1 MIVHSEKTYKRTVI
15 SIPKPHNWM
24 ANYISFAYN
33 KNKHKKCCY
42 CNWQRYWYPHTNDQM
57 EIWTDWGRGVMEK
70 MSKCELFL
78 FAGRLRFIG
87 CWIETSWCYVFLWIQ
102 PPSPVIRLYHINAIT
117 TNFDSSGRI
126 AVSCT
131 RARYAF
137 RQGKAMLPTTF
148 SALGESLRGR
158 ILWACWCSWF
168 GSLVLFLVSTS
179 IDRFAVTFSGL
190 GESLRF
196 ICFKFTNDLRFES
209 LFFWSWK
216 ALAFSILPSPWR
228 AQRPCVHAVVL
239 AFAKRTQEGEWVAA

>member
-148 SALGESLRGR
+148 SALGESLR
-158 ILWACWCSWF
+158 
-168 GSLVLFLVSTS
+168 
-179 IDRFAVTFSGL
+179 
-190 GESLRF
+190 F

-228 AQRPCVHAVVL
+228 AQRACVHAVVL